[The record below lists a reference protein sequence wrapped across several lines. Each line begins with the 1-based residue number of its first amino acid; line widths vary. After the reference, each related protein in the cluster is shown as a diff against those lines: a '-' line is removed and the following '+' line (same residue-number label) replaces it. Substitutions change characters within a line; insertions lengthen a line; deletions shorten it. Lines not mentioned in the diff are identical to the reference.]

1 MTMTAV
7 DERTTSSPNATGA
20 EETTPPHPQPPSNKA
35 VVNNNIIPLTYT
47 SPPTIP
53 DRRSDLQSAKGSSH
67 RSFLTSQHYHNID
80 SRSHKSSLFTSGR
93 FHHDSAEEELPQDD
107 NRSECGSVNSTA
119 SQNSLTARRKKHFWH
134 NKKRFLSRDG
144 NNGNNNNNLHTHHEN
159 YNDDEQTSAQQQQV
173 VDSDVERIVQRLEL
187 RNANRVNVPI
197 EVKNRFLRLCKE
209 SSIKRRAALL
219 NQLNSNSS
227 TSKINI
233 DLGADNGEEETND
246 EGENII
252 SNKSHRQAGG
262 DINSQEEIHDTNLHN
277 NESSTET
284 AAETTTATTTEI
296 SLSCILRSDIIQI
309 RKSIRLEVESRS
321 RFRRITDGIKTYF
334 GFRIHSKVLL
344 HVLNRAVDS
353 IDASGVSLAAKQR
366 RRRSKGLVDSSF
378 NSNSGQL
385 GGSGTI
391 SLSYPPISNI
401 LEETSYDNGNDNNY
415 NSIEGGG
422 DHTNNTP
429 DIIDEKEWFYYK
441 DFAFYSLKVE
451 SNYPWMRNAT
461 YTALLI
467 TFAFY
472 FFTPILWCSIL
483 NDENI
488 CPRYDYTTGLAKKD
502 SGWLS
507 ALFFASATMSTVG
520 YGDVTVLYNSA
531 NPDIDTGTTTSSDVE
546 TWRIFIATIYM
557 ILSLIVSVVG
567 FQAGLD
573 NNFSWIRQRLDIFG
587 RRVYEILRDA
597 HLVKGI
603 HDKHDE
609 IISRMRWSKILQLV
623 EITLIFLILNLVG
636 VFALQLSLLNEKE
649 NEHGERM
656 YLSWMESFY
665 WSVQTTTTIGE

>member
-1 MTMTAV
+1 MTAV
-7 DERTTSSPNATGA
+7 DEKTTTSNANTVEETTSS
-20 EETTPPHPQPPSNKA
+20 HPQPPSNKA
-35 VVNNNIIPLTYT
+35 ANNNNDIIPPSLTP
-47 SPPTIP
+47 PPTIP

-67 RSFLTSQHYHNID
+67 RSFLTSHHYHTIN
-80 SRSHKSSLFTSGR
+80 SRSHKSSLFASGR
-93 FHHDSAEEELPQDD
+93 FHHDSVEDELPQDE

-119 SQNSLTARRKKHFWH
+119 SHNSLTARRKQFWH
-134 NKKRFLSRDG
+134 NKKRFLSRNG
-144 NNGNNNNNLHTHHEN
+144 NNDNNNNNNNLHTHHEH
-159 YNDDEQTSAQQQQV
+159 YNDEQTAAQQQQV

-219 NQLNSNSS
+219 NQLNSSSS

-246 EGENII
+246 DGRNII
-252 SNKSHRQAGG
+252 SNKSHHQAGG

-284 AAETTTATTTEI
+284 AAAEATTTTTEI

-353 IDASGVSLAAKQR
+353 IDASGISLAAKQR

-401 LEETSYDNGNDNNY
+401 LEETSYENDNY
-415 NSIEGGG
+415 TSIEGGG

-488 CPRYDYTTGLAKKD
+488 CPRYDYTTGVAKKD

-597 HLVKGI
+597 GLVKGI

-636 VFALQLSLLNEKE
+636 VFAVQLSLLNEKE
-649 NEHGERM
+649 NEHT
-656 YLSWMESFY
+656 LTWMESFY